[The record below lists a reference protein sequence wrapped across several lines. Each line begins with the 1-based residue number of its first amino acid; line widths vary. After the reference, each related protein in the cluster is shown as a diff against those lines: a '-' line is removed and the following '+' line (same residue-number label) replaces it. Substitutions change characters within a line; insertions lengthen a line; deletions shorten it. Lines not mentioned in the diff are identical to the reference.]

1 MSSVDG
7 TKSARSLLLRVAPRL
22 FLRLCTATR
31 AELGRAGEE
40 LAARNLA
47 RDGWRIL
54 GRRVGGIGAEV
65 DLWAVRA
72 DELAVVEVK
81 TARLRRRR
89 TRSRRVTWDLRWRPG
104 HSLGRRQLGR
114 SWTGAPPPGRGGP
127 AARRPPPRS
136 GRRPRVLLV
145 EVLVDRAS
153 GAAQVLPAREL
164 PPAARAP

>member
-7 TKSARSLLLRVAPRL
+7 RKSARSLLLRVAPRL
-22 FLRLCTATR
+22 FLRLCSATR
-31 AELGRAGEE
+31 TELGRAGEE
-40 LAARNLA
+40 LAARSLA

-72 DELAVVEVK
+72 DEVAVVEVK

-89 TRSRRVTWDLRWRPG
+89 TGIREEAWDLRWRPG

-114 SWTGAPPPGRGGP
+114 SWT
-127 AARRPPPRS
+127 AARRLAARS

-153 GAAQVLPAREL
+153 GAAQVLAAREL
-164 PPAARAP
+164 PPAPRAPVDSRAP